1 MKYKIFYGINNHYD
15 ESKYIANMSINKD
28 IKK

>member
-1 MKYKIFYGINNHYD
+1 MKYKIFDRINNRYD
-15 ESKYIANMSINKD
+15 ESKYIANISTNKD